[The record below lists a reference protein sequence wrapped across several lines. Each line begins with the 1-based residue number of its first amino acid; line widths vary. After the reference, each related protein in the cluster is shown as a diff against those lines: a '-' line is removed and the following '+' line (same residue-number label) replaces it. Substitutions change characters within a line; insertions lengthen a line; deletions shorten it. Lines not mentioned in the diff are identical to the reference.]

1 MSFASIGRA
10 LVRRWYVSVLGILI
24 TVGLLAGAVVE
35 VPATYQARASVL
47 LLPPKTKLEA
57 NPLLGLGGL
66 QEVSDVLARAIS
78 DSETADQILAIG
90 SGGKYSVG
98 RDTSTSGPIIL
109 ITAEASTSTA
119 ALAIKRALIDKL
131 GPILTGLQVSQ
142 NVPTD
147 SLITLVTLTDDKTVS
162 TQRKSQLRA
171 LIAAAAVGILL
182 TILLVALVE
191 NRSTRRKRKL
201 ADRAAAD
208 AQLDEPEGH
217 PGHVPADADDGA
229 GEDDLAGSNDLPGRD
244 EGGADHPAGNY
255 EDDPAEPEHRIPAG
269 SDRPVPDQALAA
281 PGSQGAAADQAHSRT
296 ADLATSRSA
305 EPAGGRAGAPVAG
318 RRRNAAGRR
327 RTRARTNG

>member
-131 GPILTGLQVSQ
+131 GP
-142 NVPTD
+142 
-147 SLITLVTLTDDKTVS
+147 
-162 TQRKSQLRA
+162 
-171 LIAAAAVGILL
+171 
-182 TILLVALVE
+182 
-191 NRSTRRKRKL
+191 
-201 ADRAAAD
+201 
-208 AQLDEPEGH
+208 
-217 PGHVPADADDGA
+217 
-229 GEDDLAGSNDLPGRD
+229 
-244 EGGADHPAGNY
+244 
-255 EDDPAEPEHRIPAG
+255 
-269 SDRPVPDQALAA
+269 
-281 PGSQGAAADQAHSRT
+281 
-296 ADLATSRSA
+296 
-305 EPAGGRAGAPVAG
+305 
-318 RRRNAAGRR
+318 
-327 RTRARTNG
+327 